1 MLYSGQKPIK
11 TNKNLH
17 KVVSVTLEHITFI
30 MSMNKASVYG
40 SNVIQHA
47 FEISLIYKEDLI
59 LQTVETIKSKH
70 LKMEFFCS
78 QILSKY
84 SEPIFT
90 GNYL

>member
-1 MLYSGQKPIK
+1 
-11 TNKNLH
+11 
-17 KVVSVTLEHITFI
+17 
-30 MSMNKASVYG
+30 MSMNKALILLDLEWSCTCC
-40 SNVIQHA
+40 IA

-59 LQTVETIKSKH
+59 LQIVETIKSKH